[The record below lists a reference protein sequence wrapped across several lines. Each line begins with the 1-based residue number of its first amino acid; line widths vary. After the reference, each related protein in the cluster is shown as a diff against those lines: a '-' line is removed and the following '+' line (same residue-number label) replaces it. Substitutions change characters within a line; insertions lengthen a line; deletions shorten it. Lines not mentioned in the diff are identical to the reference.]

1 MIPGN
6 VPPIGPFDRHR
17 SYTTAK
23 YVSELIQ
30 EIQLENDVIVIS
42 KDAFKLKALNHFNQN
57 VVLGWLIDELYF
69 VGKQPEKIKSQYN
82 DLFAPDENCFDNAP
96 SDFSFTKYL
105 VTSAVISKA
114 VNASIVD
121 LSVNVLSDSKY
132 FNRSKGDTFKNVLKD
147 SYGAKIT
154 FGVFRV
160 FPVGSPKQTKKEDIT
175 FIDSALAKGVTRFVT
190 DDVNRV
196 KLALH
201 ESVTTYS
208 TGSILS
214 SYFTAF
220 ILTVLFGK
228 ALVTIIFV

>member
-23 YVSELIQ
+23 YVAKLIQ
-30 EIQLENDVIVIS
+30 EMQLENHVIVVS

-57 VVLGWLIDELYF
+57 IVLGWLIDELYF

-82 DLFAPDENCFDNAP
+82 DLFAPDENCFASAP
-96 SDFSFTKYL
+96 SNFSFTKYL

-114 VNASIVD
+114 VNASLTD

-132 FNRSKGDTFKNVLKD
+132 FGSGNGDTFKSVLKK
-147 SYGAKIT
+147 SYGGQIT
-154 FGVFRV
+154 LGVFQV
-160 FPVGSPKQTKKEDIT
+160 FPIGSSKQTKKEDIT
-175 FIDSALAKGVTRFVT
+175 FIDNALANGVTRFVT

-214 SYFTAF
+214 SYFTVF